1 MAAVGSLGN
10 RPSVN
15 CVYSA
20 ILDYAGGLGL
30 VVQPGAVVMCGL
42 LVVGCGHLQSLEARG
57 GGAWLVRHCAE
68 VGAMQGIN
76 SVARGPGGS
85 RQCQSRRRRGSVYGQ
100 HSSVAGRGLAG
111 DEGILVVQLSNK

>member
-1 MAAVGSLGN
+1 
-10 RPSVN
+10 
-15 CVYSA
+15 
-20 ILDYAGGLGL
+20 
-30 VVQPGAVVMCGL
+30 MCGFD
-42 LVVGCGHLQSLEARG
+42 GGHLQSSAVPEARPAVPG
-57 GGAWLVRHCAE
+57 CRQCAE

-100 HSSVAGRGLAG
+100 HSSVAGRELPG